1 MWYNIDFKKLILLML
16 PISLRK
22 VGLIAWLEA
31 MIEPIRQI
39 QYDFVQKRQDTFY
52 NLEHNGQAFSL
63 RKILN
68 DKFDP
73 TQRRIKILDG
83 NQFNR
88 TYLYTEPELKTRYL
102 GEIALYQDTDYADTS
117 VDFIVQIPKSVYVQY
132 EVEGIINYYKLASKR
147 FKIEWNE

>member
-39 QYDFVQKRQDTFY
+39 QYDFVQKRQETLY
-52 NLEHNGQAFSL
+52 NLQHNGQVCFL

-68 DKFDP
+68 DIFDIER
-73 TQRRIKILDG
+73 RRIKIIDG
-83 NQFNR
+83 NQYDRF
-88 TYLYTEPELKTRYL
+88 YIYTKGEQKTKYL
-102 GEIALYQDTDYADTS
+102 GVFYLHQRLDYRGTS
-117 VDFIVQIPKSVYVQY
+117 DFIIQVPSSLQY
-132 EVEGIINYYKLASKR
+132 DSYQLNAIVNYFKLAGMQY
-147 FKIEWNE
+147 KIENYE